1 MCQTVVG
8 LDVWLGMAQKKRS
21 YLEQLG
27 STAQAK
33 TKKKKKKE
41 CNGRPFVLTID
52 KTQFVLAKLRIAAL

>member
-8 LDVWLGMAQKKRS
+8 LDVWLGMAQKKERS

-33 TKKKKKKE
+33 TPKKRMQWTPI
-41 CNGRPFVLTID
+41 CVD
-52 KTQFVLAKLRIAAL
+52 D